1 MDCFKKVKE
10 WMRLSITVGTSR
22 PVLAL
27 KNTMFENAG
36 VPTFPQELRDRG
48 FWVDQRANAR
58 YTVLMTLL
66 YFLSHFRE
74 RKLLGPC
81 ELYTTVPHKFHF

>member
-66 YFLSHFRE
+66 YFFFAFSRE
-74 RKLLGPC
+74 ETIGAL
-81 ELYTTVPHKFHF
+81 